1 MTTESVSTPLSSG
14 RVLVGVWVIVL
25 AVAMLSCGA
34 VSGIMYLITPLL
46 SRRGATTQVLSSNT
60 FSGSAAL
67 LGAVFGVVLVWQAV
81 NFLRGRV
88 SQPAARAFPRFTFL
102 IIAFLISILIG
113 IGALAV
119 KPVAA
124 YIFPPWHFFAAI
136 LPPLAFLAYAAR
148 KLGDTSSLRALVA
161 TFSWGSLGATSLA
174 FFFEIL
180 LGAVALLILAIVIVL
195 TADAT
200 LLDSRAIDEL
210 LASPTPDIRLVLQ
223 WLTNPAVIAGVLL
236 FFAGAVPLL
245 EEVIKTLPLVFI
257 DPRRTSLAHAT
268 LWGLAAGAG
277 FAAVENIFN
286 GGADLS
292 SWAPVMLIRVGATI
306 MHVATGVTMGRGWF
320 AARVER
326 RWGRLI
332 LAYGVCVFFHA
343 AWNVLAICA
352 GVGALLLFSGAR
364 EIEPMMPAL
373 ALLVIALALV
383 LSVLALG
390 GLVWIVYAVRST
402 RAQEIKTEGVT

>member
-1 MTTESVSTPLSSG
+1 MTTEPVSAPLSSE
-14 RVLVGVWVIVL
+14 RMLVGVWGIVL
-25 AVAMLSCGA
+25 AVAMFSCSA

-46 SRRGATTQVLSSNT
+46 SRRGTTTQVLASNT

-67 LGAVFGVVLVWQAV
+67 LGGVFGVVLVWQAV
-81 NFLRGRV
+81 NFLCSRA

-102 IIAFLISILIG
+102 IIAFLVSILIG

-119 KPVAA
+119 KPIAA
-124 YIFPPWHFFAAI
+124 YVFPPWHFFAAV
-136 LPPLAFLAYAAR
+136 LLPLAFIAYAAR
-148 KLGDTSSLRALVA
+148 HLGGATSLRAVVA
-161 TFSWGSLGATSLA
+161 TFSWGGLGATSLA
-174 FFFEIL
+174 FFLETIIGIFTFLMI
-180 LGAVALLILAIVIVL
+180 AIVLVL
-195 TADAT
+195 TMDTT
-200 LLDSRAIDEL
+200 LLDSYAIEEL
-210 LASPTPDIRLVLQ
+210 LASPTPDVGFLLQ
-223 WLTNPAVIAGVLL
+223 WLMNPAVIAGALL
-236 FFAGAVPLL
+236 FFAGAVPLV
-245 EEVIKTLPLVFI
+245 EEALKTLPLGFI

-292 SWAPVMLIRVGATI
+292 SWAPVMLIRVGATM

-343 AWNVLAICA
+343 AWNALAISA

-373 ALLVIALALV
+373 GLFVIALALV

-402 RAQEIKTEGVT
+402 RAKEIKTEGVN